1 MGGGAARGP
10 NWVKSRWRPKFKRK
24 WQKSKKLIFL
34 SKTMLDE
41 VVFTKKLELLW
52 YWGSKRLTLALLIL
66 ANFWSWH
73 ANFQKLIASKLLM
86 LERWELAHSKGFFQ
100 EIIKQLRLFKICVE
114 IVMQHS
120 LKVPI
125 KCIFLKCWKT
135 NLWMQ
140 SRVGDPCFYLSKTSL
155 TTRTVYIYH
164 DIEICQVLWPL
175 DG

>member
-1 MGGGAARGP
+1 MGGGRVAWEP

-52 YWGSKRLTLALLIL
+52 YWGSKWLTLALLIL

-73 ANFQKLIASKLLM
+73 TQFQKLVAPKISKL
-86 LERWELAHSKGFFQ
+86 ERQGLAYSNDFFQ
-100 EIIKQLRLFKICVE
+100 EIIKHRTFFKDSSRNRDAA

-120 LKVPI
+120 LKLLI
-125 KCIFLKCWKT
+125 KRIFLKCWMTEQVGGSMLQSFKNFSNNT
-135 NLWMQ
+135 NCLH
-140 SRVGDPCFYLSKTSL
+140 LS
-155 TTRTVYIYH
+155 
-164 DIEICQVLWPL
+164 
-175 DG
+175 